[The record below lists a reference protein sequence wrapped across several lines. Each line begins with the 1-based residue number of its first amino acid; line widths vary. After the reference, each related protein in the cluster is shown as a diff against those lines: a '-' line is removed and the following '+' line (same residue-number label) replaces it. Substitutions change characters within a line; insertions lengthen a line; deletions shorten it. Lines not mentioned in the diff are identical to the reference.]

1 MNLINP
7 IGRTL
12 ASVATGIT
20 PRACMCSSDSAL
32 QYSNFSD
39 ARGTNDN
46 CLHCGCECSG
56 NSNYSSGNS
65 SAAVTAVWKS

>member
-12 ASVATGIT
+12 SAASSIT
-20 PRACMCSSDSAL
+20 PRACMCSADTAIN
-32 QYSNFSD
+32 YSNFSS
-39 ARGTNDN
+39 ARGTNDS
-46 CLHCGCECSG
+46 CLHCGCECSN